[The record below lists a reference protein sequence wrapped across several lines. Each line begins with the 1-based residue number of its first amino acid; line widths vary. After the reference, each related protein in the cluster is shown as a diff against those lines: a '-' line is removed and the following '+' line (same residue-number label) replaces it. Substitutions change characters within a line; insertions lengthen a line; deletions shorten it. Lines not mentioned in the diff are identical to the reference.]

1 MTPDQAIDVVR
12 HSLMVALLI
21 SAPILAIGLIVG
33 LAVSIFQAV
42 TQIQEQ
48 TLSFVPKIFAMG
60 ILTMLIVPWIYAK
73 MSEYAV
79 LMFAP

>member
-1 MTPDQAIDVVR
+1 MTPDQAIDIVR
-12 HSLMVALLI
+12 HSLLVALMI

-60 ILTMLIVPWIYAK
+60 ILTMLIVPWIYNM
-73 MSEYAV
+73 MSEYATQ
-79 LMFAP
+79 MFAP